1 MRHLPNGKRSLF
13 LEVIHFIQIILIS
26 PAANTISEK
35 HFSTLTMIKILTR
48 STMTDSKLDHYDTY
62 NPYDTY
68 L

>member
-13 LEVIHFIQIILIS
+13 LEVIHFIQIIVIA
-26 PAANTISEK
+26 PVTNAISEK
-35 HFSTLTMIKILTR
+35 HFSTLKMMKISTR